1 MVECPTAEGKFN
13 GVNPAE
19 MEESYL
25 KDNLAKV
32 EAAMQQ
38 RRYGECISVS
48 SSLQAIQCNI
58 YRKIVDEVVAFGGK
72 SEQAAMVASIAHKV
86 LSLLRLS
93 HFSLKNEFDS
103 SQASFKKILR
113 ARLMGYALIDGVM
126 LPHGVGVDT
135 LVNWVAEYFE
145 EFSNHGG
152 FKIGQAIDK

>member
-1 MVECPTAEGKFN
+1 M
-13 GVNPAE
+13 
-19 MEESYL
+19 

-38 RRYGECISVS
+38 KRYGDCISVS

-103 SQASFKKILR
+103 SQASFRKILR
-113 ARLMGYALIDGVM
+113 ARLMGLALSSGFGLGAVGTWKTFKESDREKSDVHFL